1 MIERLCIVGL
11 GLIGGSVALAA
22 RECGLART
30 IVGADADSNNLAAA
44 LSAGLVHRASDR
56 VADAAR
62 HADFVMIAVPV
73 GAYDKVF
80 EELRPGWDRAVVY
93 TDAGSTKRSVLDAA
107 ERCFGRVPGNFVP
120 GHPIAGAERSGA
132 GAAAADLF
140 SGKRVILTPGET
152 CDVACVERV
161 RAFWTALGAIV
172 SSMDAA
178 RHDAVLAATSHLP
191 HVLAFSL
198 VHLLGLKDEQ
208 EELLQYS
215 AGGFRDFTRIAS
227 SDPTMW
233 RDICLGNREPLL
245 RLIGEFQADLG
256 HFAEILR
263 GGSGDRLFDYLAS
276 ARAARQRYLTRMGS
290 SER

>member
-11 GLIGGSVALAA
+11 GLIGGSIALAA

-30 IVGADADSNNLAAA
+30 IVGADSDPNNLAAA
-44 LSAGLVHRASDR
+44 RSAGLVDR
-56 VADAAR
+56 VSQCVADAASQ
-62 HADFVMIAVPV
+62 ADFVIIAVPV
-73 GAYDKVF
+73 GAYGLVF
-80 EELRPGWDRAVVY
+80 AELRPGWDQAAVY
-93 TDAGSTKRSVLDAA
+93 TDAGSTKGSVLDAA

-132 GAAAADLF
+132 GAASADLF
-140 SGKRVILTPGET
+140 SGKRVILTPDET
-152 CDVACVERV
+152 CKPACIERV
-161 RAFWTALGAIV
+161 REFWVALGASVV
-172 SSMDAA
+172 SMGAA
-178 RHDAVLAATSHLP
+178 KHDEVLAATSHLP
-191 HVLAFSL
+191 HILAFSL
-198 VHLLGLKDEQ
+198 VHLLGQKDE
-208 EELLQYS
+208 EDDLLQYS

-256 HFAEILR
+256 QFAELLN
-263 GGSGDRLFDYLAS
+263 GGSGERIFDYLAS

-290 SER
+290 SEG

>member
-11 GLIGGSVALAA
+11 GLIGGSAALAA
-22 RECGLART
+22 RELGMAST
-30 IVGADADSNNLAAA
+30 IVGADTDANNLAAA
-44 LSAGLVHRASDR
+44 LSAGLVDSASEH

-62 HADFVMIAVPV
+62 DADFVMIAVPV
-73 GAYDKVF
+73 GAYGTVF
-80 EELRPGWDRAVVY
+80 EALRPGWDRAVVY
-93 TDAGSTKRSVLDAA
+93 TDTGSTKRSVLDAA
-107 ERCFGRVPGNFVP
+107 ERCFGRVPSNFVP

-140 SGKRVILTPGET
+140 LGKRVILTPHET
-152 CDVACVERV
+152 CEAVCVERV
-161 RAFWTALGAIV
+161 RAFWASLGAIV
-172 SSMDAA
+172 SLMDAT
-178 RHDAVLAATSHLP
+178 RHDTVLAATSHLP

-198 VHLLGLKDEQ
+198 VHLLGHKDEQ
-208 EELLQYS
+208 GEILQYS

-263 GGSGDRLFDYLAS
+263 GGCGDRIFDFLAT